1 MITNKYILYSNDI
14 NKKYFLSLSL
24 SLSISPLQANAAA
37 SSSEGAVISVDV
49 GRKIA
54 IWTAPGQP
62 EKRAAVEKGPRGF
75 CTADFGWGPLDT
87 EMPNLL
93 YDVRPDAPNNL
104 RRRPAAASKKKSKKP
119 KFAHSS
125 KQEDVEDEEENEDE
139 ENDNG
144 GVEEAKDTTIEEK
157 KKQDSRKNACPRLVG
172 G

>member
-1 MITNKYILYSNDI
+1 MILIKCIFSLYA
-14 NKKYFLSLSL
+14 
-24 SLSISPLQANAAA
+24 PLQANAAA

-49 GRKIA
+49 GNKIA

-93 YDVRPDAPNNL
+93 YDVRPDAPNNV
-104 RRRPAAASKKKSKKP
+104 RIRPAAASKKGKKP
-119 KFAHSS
+119 KFTHSS

-139 ENDNG
+139 ENENG
-144 GVEEAKDTTIEEK
+144 DVEEAKDTTIEEK